1 MKTENTSLL
10 KAKIRIKEA
19 IIADIR
25 ELILTGQ
32 LVPDQIIY
40 ESELTKRFGTS
51 RSPVREALIYL
62 EQEGLVKIIPKKGT
76 VVTKIDLDQLRQALF
91 IRTALETSNIQILCK
106 NITKPQIQQLREN
119 VEAQR
124 TALSVGN
131 YSEIYNYFDKFHL
144 LLCEFNEL
152 PRIWEV
158 VRTEKISLDR
168 LHALAET
175 HMPRLGILYEQ
186 HIKIIDAIEQ
196 KDSALCTELIQSHA
210 DIDYEAMNL
219 LSKSSTDLVLP
230 VKTKGIKVHNENN

>member
-1 MKTENTSLL
+1 
-10 KAKIRIKEA
+10 
-19 IIADIR
+19 
-25 ELILTGQ
+25 
-32 LVPDQIIY
+32 
-40 ESELTKRFGTS
+40 
-51 RSPVREALIYL
+51 L

-144 LLCEFNEL
+144 LLCEFNQL

-186 HIKIIDAIEQ
+186 HIKIVDAIEQ
-196 KDSALCTELIQSHA
+196 KDSTLCAELIQSHA

-219 LSKSSTDLVLP
+219 LTKSETELSMP
-230 VKTKGIKVHNENN
+230 IKTKRIKVHNENH

>member
-1 MKTENTSLL
+1 
-10 KAKIRIKEA
+10 
-19 IIADIR
+19 
-25 ELILTGQ
+25 
-32 LVPDQIIY
+32 
-40 ESELTKRFGTS
+40 
-51 RSPVREALIYL
+51 
-62 EQEGLVKIIPKKGT
+62 

-91 IRTALETSNIQILCK
+91 IRTALETSKIQILCQ

-144 LLCEFNEL
+144 LLCEFNQL

-186 HIKIIDAIEQ
+186 HIKIVDAIEQ
-196 KDSALCTELIQSHA
+196 KDSTLCAALIQSHA

-219 LSKSSTDLVLP
+219 LTNSETELSMP
-230 VKTKGIKVHNENN
+230 IKTKRIKVHNENH

>member
-1 MKTENTSLL
+1 MNTQNSSLL

-32 LVPDQIIY
+32 LVPDQVIY

-51 RSPVREALIYL
+51 RSPVREALLTL
-62 EQEGLVKIIPKKGT
+62 EQEGLVKIVPKKGT

-91 IRTALETSNIQILCK
+91 IRTALESSNIQMLCM
-106 NITKPQIQQLREN
+106 NITKSQIQLLRAN
-119 VEAQR
+119 VEAQK

-131 YSEIYNYFDKFHL
+131 YSEIYNHFDKFHL

-168 LHALAET
+168 LHALSET

-186 HIKIIDAIEQ
+186 HIKIVDAIER
-196 KDSALCTELIQSHA
+196 KDTNLCIELIQSHA

-219 LSKSSTDLVLP
+219 LTKSETELAIP
-230 VKTKGIKVHNENN
+230 MKTKRIKVHNENN